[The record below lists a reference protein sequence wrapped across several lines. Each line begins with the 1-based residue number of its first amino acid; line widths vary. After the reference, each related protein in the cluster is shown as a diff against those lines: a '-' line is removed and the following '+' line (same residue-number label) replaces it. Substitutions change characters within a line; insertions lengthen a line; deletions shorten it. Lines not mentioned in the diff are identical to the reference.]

1 MKVDL
6 NKVITAIVIAGILS
20 FIGAVYDFQN
30 VKATVSKQDA
40 KIDIMY
46 EDLKE
51 MNNGLRVIDKRRKA
65 PPAK

>member
-6 NKVITAIVIAGILS
+6 NKVITALVIAG
-20 FIGAVYDFQN
+20 FIALVSSIQDFQN
-30 VKATVSKQDA
+30 VKANVLKQDA

-51 MNNGLRVIDKRRKA
+51 IKKDVKFLIKKGVE
-65 PPAK
+65 